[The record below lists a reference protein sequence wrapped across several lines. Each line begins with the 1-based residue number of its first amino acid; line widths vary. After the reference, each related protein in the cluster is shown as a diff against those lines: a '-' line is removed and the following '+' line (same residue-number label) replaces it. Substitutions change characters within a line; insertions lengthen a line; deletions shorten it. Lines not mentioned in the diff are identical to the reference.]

1 MGEDCFEVPIFPL
14 DMVLFPGMA
23 LPLHIFEPRYRL
35 MMADCLADRASFG
48 VVLAPTEGEDER
60 ALIGRVGTLARIS
73 DCERLPEGRFNLLA
87 LGMRRF
93 RIFEV
98 RRAKPYLTALVRPL
112 DDAPAAAISGQHET
126 LVREAR
132 AALRDYLRLVMT
144 LIGSDEQAIG
154 IPEGAE
160 ELSFM
165 IGMCLTC
172 EDCEKQTLLE
182 LTSMDA
188 RLESGI
194 RALRDEIA
202 LLAVQLDGVK
212 VRTGGLDR
220 TSLN

>member
-1 MGEDCFEVPIFPL
+1 MGEDCFEVPLFPL
-14 DMVLFPGMA
+14 DVVLFPGMA
-23 LPLHIFEPRYRL
+23 LPLHIFEPRDRL
-35 MMADCLADRASFG
+35 MTAECLADRASFG
-48 VVLAPTEGEDER
+48 VVLAPAEGEDER

-93 RIFEV
+93 RIVEV

-112 DDAPAAAISGQHET
+112 DDAPAAISGRRET
-126 LVREAR
+126 LVGEAR
-132 AALRDYLRLVMT
+132 AALRDYLHLVMT

-182 LTSMDA
+182 LTSMDE

-212 VRTGGLDR
+212 ARLGGLDR